1 MLNNGSV
8 QAEGSLETQETKLKD
23 IVSYFL
29 VLHDRAY
36 ILLTICLKINYTGEK
51 MAYFPGFF
59 SHAEHGSSYIHGRY
73 FFSLKVNS

>member
-29 VLHDRAY
+29 VSHDRAY
-36 ILLTICLKINYTGEK
+36 ILLTICLKINYTGK
-51 MAYFPGFF
+51 KWLISLGFPPMLSMGVPIFMADIF
-59 SHAEHGSSYIHGRY
+59 SH
-73 FFSLKVNS
+73 